1 MLPRQWVKEPCAAG
15 CRARQPESKGLI
27 PMINSNIITVSD
39 IKLPRQICTPLNN

>member
-15 CRARQPESKGLI
+15 CGTRQPESKGLI
-27 PMINSNIITVSD
+27 PMINSNIIMVSD